1 MTAAA
6 QGGTQIGPQ
15 ATVVYH
21 GTMVYTVRQVYKEE
35 LQASLI
41 GFAASTAKSMSSPAT
56 AHQCP
61 PPTLLGDEL
70 RDS

>member
-41 GFAASTAKSMSSPAT
+41 GFAASTANLCHHLQQPISAHLLHCWGMS
-56 AHQCP
+56 
-61 PPTLLGDEL
+61 
-70 RDS
+70 